1 MTKEIENGPEDVAR
15 KVLGEPY
22 PLQLSE
28 YEERVRRNLLLY
40 SVVSISAC
48 MLGAVSVNEPV
59 LFGVIKLPRFSSE
72 VIYAGL
78 LMLVFYELLN
88 YGLMLWNSFSYWRVR
103 LTGSRLRPSRSTGGP
118 WSTGGEEFEDVDGE
132 EKNSTIY
139 IWMFER
145 AYSAESILNA
155 LNERSI
161 QLDEICVSLK
171 RQQDMEGCL
180 GRLEVQVKMMN
191 DSLKAIDNILS
202 SARLS
207 ESFNRYDRW
216 FYYMIKTQS
225 VRWLVLDCAIP
236 LLLGLIAF
244 SLLCISMGDSILVL
258 YSFPMD
264 GTTEHIDAIVP
275 L

>member
-1 MTKEIENGPEDVAR
+1 MTKEIENGPEEVAR

-22 PLQLSE
+22 PLQLTE
-28 YEERVRRNLLLY
+28 YEERVRRNLLAY
-40 SVVSISAC
+40 SVVAISAC
-48 MLGAVSVNEPV
+48 LLGAVSVNDPV
-59 LFGVIKLPRFSSE
+59 LFGIIKLPRFSSE
-72 VIYAGL
+72 LIYIGL
-78 LMLVFYELLN
+78 LLLVFYELLN
-88 YGLMLWNSFSYWRVR
+88 YGLMIWNSFSYWRVR
-103 LTGSRLRPSRSTGGP
+103 LSGSRYRPSRSTGGP

-155 LNERSI
+155 LNERSVH
-161 QLDEICVSLK
+161 LGEICASLK
-171 RQQDMEGCL
+171 NQQDMDGCL
-180 GRLEVQVKMMN
+180 ARLEVQVNMMN

-202 SARLS
+202 SARVS

-216 FYYMIKTQS
+216 FHYMIKTQS
-225 VRWLVLDCAIP
+225 LRWLVLDCVIP

-244 SLLCISMGDSILVL
+244 SLLCASMGDSILELCSYLVEG
-258 YSFPMD
+258 S
-264 GTTEHIDAIVP
+264 TEQIDAIVP

>member
-145 AYSAESILNA
+145 ANSAESILNA

-180 GRLEVQVKMMN
+180 GRLEVQVNMMN

-216 FYYMIKTQS
+216 FYYMVKTQS

-244 SLLCISMGDSILVL
+244 SLLCISMGDSILEL